1 MPEKF
6 SDRERENMTY
16 TRYEDKVLIQL
27 AKLLKEEH
35 LLTAEEQ
42 VRFLKELGGEEE

>member
-1 MPEKF
+1 MPDEL
-6 SDRERENMTY
+6 SYRERKVMTY

-35 LLTAEEQ
+35 LLTPEEQ
-42 VRFLKELGGEEE
+42 MRFLKELGGEEE